1 METTATIL
9 CLAYI
14 IGLLSTVVPWIG
26 FVMPLLGL
34 VLAIIFQKRSRKQ
47 RRQAFKTKGHLS
59 AQDKEPEADNIW
71 QAPPKPGVW
80 LVAGIVAFFASLYLQ
95 MRIPFP
101 AKNDV
106 SKFLQL
112 DNGGK
117 QEQVVT
123 VKGFVTST
131 PRLTRNKRG
140 QFWLDAKLLDEINS
154 DNGPANVNKGV
165 SGKLYVT
172 VPLLQATAIYPGQ
185 EIAVTGVL
193 YKPQPPANPGSFN
206 FQEFLKKD
214 GAFAG
219 LSGRQVT
226 FPDKKDQPGWG
237 WWQVRARIV
246 RSQVRWLGI
255 PEGPLVS
262 SMVLGSKA
270 VDLPYDIRDLFVQA
284 GLAHALA
291 ASGFQT
297 SLILGVVLGL
307 TRNLGAINRCILGS
321 AALIIFALLAGFQ
334 PSVLRAVIMGFAA
347 LIGLALERKV
357 KLVGSLLIAATIL
370 LLFNPLWIWDL
381 GFQLSF
387 LATLGLI
394 VTVPALTNWLQWLPP
409 AIASLIA
416 VPLAAS
422 IWTLPLQLHVFG
434 VLPVYSLLTNIV
446 TTPLISLISIG
457 GIISALASVIWSV
470 AGSAIAWL
478 LYYPTHWLIQ
488 LVEYISQLPGNSFAI
503 GTISLWQL
511 ILIYGLFVL
520 VWLLN
525 WWNMR
530 WWLAGLI
537 AVGLVFIPIWQTQTT
552 LFRVT
557 VLATRTEPVLV
568 VQEQGRVTLFNS
580 GDDSTARFTVLPFL
594 QQQGVNQ
601 VDWAISVDNKA
612 NTGWMDLLQRLPV
625 RTFYDYS
632 QQQDNVSIIQAIKT
646 EVQQSG
652 GNYQNLAVKQK
663 VNAGSTV
670 VELINEEV
678 PVLQFQVRGQNWL
691 LVGNINPNEQK
702 QLVKVPGLPK
712 AEVLWWAG
720 DSLSSE
726 LVKKVEP
733 KIVIAS
739 SNRIDPKA
747 LLALGENK
755 TQVFWTGRDGAI
767 QWTPSAR
774 FESVLNVTENQ
785 KSIL

>member
-14 IGLLSTVVPWIG
+14 VGLVSTIVPWIG
-26 FVMPLLGL
+26 FVLPLLGL
-34 VLAIIFQKRSRKQ
+34 VVAIILQRQLRNL
-47 RRQAFKTKGHLS
+47 RRQAVKRKTQLPDGEQVVS
-59 AQDKEPEADNIW
+59 NFW
-71 QAPPKPGVW
+71 QTTPHPRVW
-80 LVAGIVAFFASLYLQ
+80 LIAGIVGFFASVYLQ
-95 MRIPFP
+95 MRVPFP
-101 AKNDV
+101 GQNDV
-106 SKFLQL
+106 SKFAKS
-112 DNGGK
+112 DDGSK

-123 VKGFVTST
+123 VRGYVQNL

-154 DNGPANVNKGV
+154 DDGPANINKGV

-172 VPLLQATAIYPGQ
+172 VPLLQSTGIYPGQ
-185 EIAVTGVL
+185 EISVTGVL
-193 YKPQPPANPGSFN
+193 YKPKPPINPGAFD
-206 FQEFLKKD
+206 FQEFLKKE

-226 FPDKKDQPGWG
+226 FPDEKPKQGWG

-246 RSQVRWLGI
+246 QAQVRWLGI

-297 SLILGVVLGL
+297 SLILAVVLGL
-307 TRNLGAINRCILGS
+307 TRDSGSINRCILGGS
-321 AALIIFALLAGFQ
+321 ALIIFALLAGFQ
-334 PSVLRAVIMGFAA
+334 PSVLRAVIMGFGA
-347 LIGLALERKV
+347 LIALALERKV
-357 KLVGSLLIAATIL
+357 NTLGSLLIAATIL

-394 VTVPALTNWLQWLPP
+394 VTVPALLERLQWLPV

-416 VPLAAS
+416 LPLAAS
-422 IWTLPLQLHVFG
+422 IWTIPLQINIFG
-434 VLPVYSLLTNIV
+434 VLPVYSLLINIV
-446 TTPLISLISIG
+446 TTPLISVISIG
-457 GIISALASVIWSV
+457 GIISALASVILPV
-470 AGSAIAWL
+470 LGSAIAWF

-488 LVEYISQLPGNSFAI
+488 VVEYFCELPGNSLAI

-511 ILIYGLFVL
+511 ILIYVLFGM

-525 WWNMR
+525 WWKMR

-537 AVGLVFIPIWQTQTT
+537 AGSLVFVPVWQTQTT

-557 VLATRTEPVLV
+557 VLATGTQPVLV

-580 GDDSTARFTVLPFL
+580 GDDNTARFTVLPFL

-601 VDWAISVDNKA
+601 VDWAIATDASGNT

-632 QQQDNVSIIQAIKT
+632 NTQENVAAIQAIRK
-646 EVQQSG
+646 EVQQNG
-652 GNYQNLAVKQK
+652 GRYQPLPVSQS
-663 VNAGSTV
+663 VNAGSTEV
-670 VELINEEV
+670 QLINDEV
-678 PVLQFQVRGQNWL
+678 PVLQFLIRGQTWL
-691 LVGNINPNEQK
+691 LIGNINPNEQK
-702 QLVKVPGLPK
+702 QLIKIGGLPK

-726 LVKKVEP
+726 LVKKVDP
-733 KIVIAS
+733 KVVIAS
-739 SNRIDPKA
+739 STRIDPKA
-747 LLALGENK
+747 LLALGENNTK
-755 TQVFWTGRDGAI
+755 VFWTGRDGAI
-767 QWTPSAR
+767 QWTPSAK
-774 FESVLNVTENQ
+774 FETVLNVTENK